1 LTGGL
6 GAGKSTALALLAEM
20 GVATLSTDS
29 VVHDLYET
37 EAVRDAVV
45 ERFGDSVAPSGIVDR
60 NAVAAKVFSGD
71 EDREWI
77 EQLLW
82 PLVGRRVGEFCRAA
96 LLHDPRPRAIVIETP
111 LLFEAGTES
120 TYDATVAVVAEEG
133 LRNERAVARG
143 HTAVSARTTRQL
155 SQAEKASRA
164 TFTIRNDGSV
174 EELKAAL
181 ADLLAKLEAAV
192 E

>member
-1 LTGGL
+1 
-6 GAGKSTALALLAEM
+6 M
-20 GVATLSTDS
+20 HVATLSTDD

-37 EAVRDAVV
+37 AEVRNAVI
-45 ERFGDSVAPSGIVDR
+45 ERFGDEIAPDGEIDR

-82 PLVGRRVGEFCRAA
+82 PLVRRRVEEFCRAA
-96 LLHDPRPRAIVIETP
+96 LLHDPLPSAIVIEIP
-111 LLFEAGTES
+111 LLFEAGLES
-120 TYDATVAVVAEEG
+120 NYDATVAVVAEEQ
-133 LRNERAVARG
+133 LRDRRATARG
-143 HTAVSARTTRQL
+143 HAAVSARTTRQL

-174 EELKAAL
+174 EELKTAL
-181 ADLLAKLEAAV
+181 ADLLAKLEEAV
-192 E
+192 R